1 MVSHENEEAGVLFEL
16 GRGARIEC
24 RGETWRRRDGDEVNG
39 DDEPRDG
46 GTELF

>member
-24 RGETWRRRDGDEVNG
+24 RGETTMDGDEVNS

-46 GTELF
+46 GTELV